1 MNSLLANASPRVRN
15 CLASQFGSIAK
26 RNSCEG
32 PWTAT
37 ASASI
42 VLNPQRL
49 GWENR
54 TSISLNISNPIAG
67 IDELVHGASH
77 MQGWGQP
84 ANPDPTLLRVHGY
97 DPTTASYIY
106 DVNQRF
112 GDTRLSTS
120 SVRLPFIVSL
130 EARVLLMA
138 DQDHQGVD
146 QIVGA
151 GRSRQGTKLSGP
163 QLRARLGNTVFNPL
177 RGILQVRDS
186 LSVLSQAQVDRL
198 TLLNRRLQARQ
209 DTIWAPIVAYI
220 DGLPEVYDR
229 EAVVVR
235 VRDGRIAAYDAMVD
249 AMVELGKIL
258 TPEQIA
264 DFPPALRSSFDL
276 ESLRA
281 NRPTKGFFPNY

>member
-1 MNSLLANASPRVRN
+1 
-15 CLASQFGSIAK
+15 
-26 RNSCEG
+26 
-32 PWTAT
+32 
-37 ASASI
+37 
-42 VLNPQRL
+42 
-49 GWENR
+49 
-54 TSISLNISNPIAG
+54 
-67 IDELVHGASH
+67 
-77 MQGWGQP
+77 
-84 ANPDPTLLRVHGY
+84 
-97 DPTTASYIY
+97 
-106 DVNQRF
+106 
-112 GDTRLSTS
+112 
-120 SVRLPFIVSL
+120 
-130 EARVLLMA
+130 
-138 DQDHQGVD
+138 
-146 QIVGA
+146 
-151 GRSRQGTKLSGP
+151 
-163 QLRARLGNTVFNPL
+163 VFNPL